1 MSIIWLAFIVGVVC
15 EHTDARG
22 YTLFSVMINKID
34 NKLVKASSMVSLEAQ
49 MDVVWYFLL

>member
-1 MSIIWLAFIVGVVC
+1 MSIIWLTFIIVVVC

-22 YTLFSVMINKID
+22 YALFSVMINKMYS
-34 NKLVKASSMVSLEAQ
+34 LTVKFNGHLEAQ